1 MNNAESGLY
10 AVYITVDDEIDIIPY
25 PKRTEDQ
32 RDELHW
38 MQEQVDGHIQV
49 IDDIRTGRNTAMVI
63 NEEGKILG
71 LPHNDIAQALWFNEF
86 DYLVGNVIIVSAIE
100 EDLTG
105 MTLEEAKK
113 VELIARAMKEKL
125 GKY

>member
-1 MNNAESGLY
+1 MKNPEGGLY
-10 AVYITVDDEIDIIPY
+10 AVRITVDDEIETVLY
-25 PKRTEDQ
+25 PKKTQDQ
-32 RDELHW
+32 LDELHW

-63 NEEGKILG
+63 NEEGKFLG

-86 DYLVGNVIIVSAIE
+86 DYLVGNVVIVSAIE